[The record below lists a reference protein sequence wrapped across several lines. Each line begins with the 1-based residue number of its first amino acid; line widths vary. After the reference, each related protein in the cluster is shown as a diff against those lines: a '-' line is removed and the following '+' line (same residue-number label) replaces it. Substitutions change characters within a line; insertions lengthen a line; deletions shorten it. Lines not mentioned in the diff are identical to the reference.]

1 MGDENRA
8 AIFTKFICKQFPKA
22 ETICCVA
29 DGKGHLARKLANKG
43 KRVIVYEPKPRFEG
57 PLHKLICYYQDE
69 FSRDTDVQAD
79 LIVGMHPDEATAE
92 ILLSAQRQGKPWAI
106 VPCCVK
112 GIEAVGVQ
120 RKFNVWLAKLKKL
133 ANYQCQEYQL
143 KMNGK
148 NLCLYRK

>member
-8 AIFTKFICKQFPKA
+8 AIFTEFIRKQFPKVQ
-22 ETICCVA
+22 TVCCVA

-43 KRVIVYEPKPRFEG
+43 FRVIVYEPKPRFEG
-57 PLHKLICYYQDE
+57 SPHKLICYYKKE

-92 ILLSAQRQGKPWAI
+92 ILLSAKRQGKPWAI
-106 VPCCVK
+106 VPCCIK
-112 GIEAVGVQ
+112 GVEAIGVPS
-120 RKFNVWLAKLKKL
+120 KFDVWVAKLKKL
-133 ANYQCQEYQL
+133 ADYKCQEYVL

-148 NLCLYRK
+148 NLCLYSK